1 MTPAYLSE
9 MAQMINSYARQQGF
23 SVLITT
29 SPRTPDF
36 AVECFASQLDVPYQS
51 YTWAANLKNPYQDF
65 VRLAQAIVVTGDSAS
80 MVSELCKTRK
90 PVFVHKLP
98 KHADLL
104 MSGVEALRNF
114 CRFPLGRGNYRGMP
128 KQQNI
133 LSRLFDKAVEY
144 GFITSLRDLDLFL
157 DNLHSRGYIKYLE
170 DAESLENYHSL
181 RNPQLEMERLVTFIK
196 KHSLGH

>member
-1 MTPAYLSE
+1 
-9 MAQMINSYARQQGF
+9 
-23 SVLITT
+23 
-29 SPRTPDF
+29 
-36 AVECFASQLDVPYQS
+36 
-51 YTWAANLKNPYQDF
+51 
-65 VRLAQAIVVTGDSAS
+65 
-80 MVSELCKTRK
+80 
-90 PVFVHKLP
+90 
-98 KHADLL
+98 
-104 MSGVEALRNF
+104 
-114 CRFPLGRGNYRGMP
+114 MP

-196 KHSLGH
+196 KHRLGH